1 MNPEPSPK
9 PFNPVI
15 VAPDGRP
22 ARLPA
27 DAKCPRCGADAD
39 QRVPSAGFGEPHEIC
54 KACAFEFKE

>member
-1 MNPEPSPK
+1 MSDESK

-27 DAKCPRCGADAD
+27 DAKCPRCGASAD
-39 QRVPSAGFGEPHEIC
+39 QRVRSCGFGTPIEC
-54 KACAFEFKE
+54 CQRCAYEFVQE